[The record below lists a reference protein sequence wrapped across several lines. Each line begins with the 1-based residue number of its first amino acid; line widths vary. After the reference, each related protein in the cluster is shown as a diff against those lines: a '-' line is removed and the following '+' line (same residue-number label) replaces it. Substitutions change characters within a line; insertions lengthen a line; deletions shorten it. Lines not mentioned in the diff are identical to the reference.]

1 MFVYRIQRGIS
12 RLIFIVKYLYWK
24 ILYRKR
30 IVFPSYY
37 ISCIDSGSNIKIIN
51 GRLIFK
57 GKFVS
62 RRNLSINVNNG
73 TLLIGKDVFFNQGT
87 SINCQGRISIG
98 DYTIIGEDVK
108 MYDHNHRFALDTLT
122 KDLDFNIKDINIG
135 NNVWLGSNV
144 IVLSG
149 VTIGDNSVV
158 SAGSVVRENIPS
170 NMIFKDGEYIK
181 IVKKGNFSHE

>member
-1 MFVYRIQRGIS
+1 MLVYKIQRGIS
-12 RLIFIVKYLYWK
+12 RLIFIMKFLYWK
-24 ILYRKR
+24 ILYRKG
-30 IVFPSYY
+30 IFFPLYY
-37 ISCIDSGSNIKIIN
+37 ISCIDSGAIIKNIN
-51 GRLIFK
+51 GKLIFK

-73 TLLIGKDVFFNQGT
+73 TLIIGKDVFFNQGV

-98 DYTIIGEDVK
+98 DYTILGEDVK
-108 MYDHNHRFALDTLT
+108 MYDHNHRFALDSLT
-122 KDLDFNIKDINIG
+122 KDLDFKIKDIRIG

-144 IVLSG
+144 VVLSG

-181 IVKKGNFSHE
+181 IVKKGSF